1 MEDKTKEPSLCL
13 TKPKIYAAYLPQY
26 HETEDNNRF
35 WGQGYTDWVGTRNA
49 KPQYEG
55 HEQPKVPLNENYYD
69 LSDANNIRWQAQV
82 ARKYGVDGF
91 NIYHYWFKDGK
102 QELEKPAELLLENRD
117 IDIGYFFTW
126 DNASWKRTWS
136 NIDGNDWAP
145 AFDKGAKEENPVL
158 VEFEYGDQEQWEKHF
173 VYLLDFFRDDRYLKI
188 DGKPVFMFIGISEQD
203 KLAEMARYWDRRAKE
218 EDFSGMYYATKKK
231 NFFSK
236 KIFDSVFA
244 YEPETS
250 VWGKRRAI
258 EKRLESKLGIKVPKD
273 EPVRYRYTYQKAWDR
288 VLKNAKKQPE
298 NRIFSGFVRYDDTPR
313 RGSNAMIISGET
325 PQLFGQYFSKLYNI
339 ASRHDNPLILLTAWN
354 EWGEVAYLEP
364 DSNSGFGYLE
374 ALKEIVEGEDPQPD

>member
-1 MEDKTKEPSLCL
+1 MEDKTKEPSPCL
-13 TKPKIYAAYLPQY
+13 NRPKIFAAYLPQY

-35 WGQGYTDWVGTRNA
+35 WGKGYTDWVGTKNA
-49 KPQYEG
+49 KPQFDG
-55 HEQPKVPLNENYYD
+55 HDQPRVPLDDNYYD
-69 LSDANNIRWQAQV
+69 LSDPEVIRWQAGL
-82 ARKYGVDGF
+82 AREYGIDGF

-102 QELEKPAELLLENRD
+102 QELEKPAELLLANRD

-145 AFDKGAKEENPVL
+145 AFDKGNKEENPVL
-158 VEFEYGDQEQWEKHF
+158 VEFDYGDKAQWATHF
-173 VYLLDFFRDDRYLKI
+173 KYLLDFFKDSRYLKI
-188 DGKPVFMFIGISEQD
+188 DNKPVFMFIGISEPD
-203 KLAEMARYWDRRAKE
+203 TLKEMAGYWDMRAKE
-218 EDFSGMYYATKKK
+218 EGFEGMCYATKKK

-258 EKRLESKLGIKVPKD
+258 EKRLESKLGIKPRRD
-273 EPVRYRYTYQKAWDR
+273 EPVRYIYSYDKAWER
-288 VLKNAKKQPE
+288 VLKNARTQSE
-298 NRIFSGFVRYDDTPR
+298 TRIFSGFVRYDDTPR
-313 RGSNAMIISGET
+313 RGKNAMIISGET
-325 PQLFGQYFSKLYNI
+325 PQLFEKYFGELYNI

-354 EWGEVAYLEP
+354 EWGEGAYLEP
-364 DSNSGFGYLE
+364 DNRDGYDYLE
-374 ALKEIVEGEDPQPD
+374 TVKRVVDRN